1 MYSKYLELKKQAGVT
16 DYRVSKETG
25 IPTSALTNWK
35 KNHETKGKEGYMPK
49 VDKMQAL
56 ATYFKV
62 PLEYFYAADSDKED
76 A

>member
-1 MYSKYLELKKQAGVT
+1 MYSKYLDLKKQAGVT

-35 KNHETKGKEGYMPK
+35 KSHETKGKEGYTPK
-49 VDKMQAL
+49 VNRMQAL

-62 PLEYFYAADSDKED
+62 PLEYFYASDNEEED